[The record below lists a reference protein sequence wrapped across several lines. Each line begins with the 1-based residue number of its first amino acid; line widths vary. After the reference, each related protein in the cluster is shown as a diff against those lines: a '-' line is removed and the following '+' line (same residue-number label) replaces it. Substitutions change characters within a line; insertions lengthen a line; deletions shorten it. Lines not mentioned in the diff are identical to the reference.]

1 VIKMSVMDRMMG
13 GKFKELEQALIQRIN
28 QIEKDM
34 NKVNNERLQANQAQL
49 LEHLKQYKQ
58 DIRRMTREIILE
70 EFDKRIMQKIEE
82 AEYNNVE

>member
-1 VIKMSVMDRMMG
+1 MSVMDRMMG
-13 GKFKELEQALIQRIN
+13 GKFKELEQALIERIN